1 MIPSMKPYVVRA
13 VYEWCTD
20 QGYTPYLMV
29 KVDEYCQVPRAYVRD
44 GYITLNI
51 SASATKGL
59 LMDNQW
65 IEFTARFGGVA
76 QTVMVPMSAVAG
88 LFSKETQEGMYF
100 DTTEY
105 MPDDDDLS
113 EEVQDQVSSQES
125 DPPSSKSHMF
135 KLLD

>member
-13 VYEWCTD
+13 VYEWCAD

-105 MPDDDDLS
+105 MPDDGDLS
-113 EEVQDQVSSQES
+113 EEVQEQVSSQES